1 MLSTEFI
8 NDCMSGDEG
17 AIQQLVRT
25 YQRGVFQVAL
35 SMLDRSQASQEE
47 IVAQAEMATRETF
60 IVVLDRLNR
69 YRIEHAFEPWLYG
82 ITIQVS
88 RRRAGRWRSERFLR
102 GLLGRAADI
111 FTRRG
116 AADPVPAAPTGGSS
130 ESAQARARSDEVLW
144 NAVCGLKDTLRLPV
158 ILRYYHDFSV
168 EQIASMLNVGV
179 GAVHARLDQ
188 AREKIAALR
197 AAHPE

>member
-1 MLSTEFI
+1 
-8 NDCMSGDEG
+8 
-17 AIQQLVRT
+17 
-25 YQRGVFQVAL
+25 
-35 SMLDRSQASQEE
+35 
-47 IVAQAEMATRETF
+47 
-60 IVVLDRLNR
+60 
-69 YRIEHAFEPWLYG
+69 
-82 ITIQVS
+82 
-88 RRRAGRWRSERFLR
+88 
-102 GLLGRAADI
+102 LGRAAGV